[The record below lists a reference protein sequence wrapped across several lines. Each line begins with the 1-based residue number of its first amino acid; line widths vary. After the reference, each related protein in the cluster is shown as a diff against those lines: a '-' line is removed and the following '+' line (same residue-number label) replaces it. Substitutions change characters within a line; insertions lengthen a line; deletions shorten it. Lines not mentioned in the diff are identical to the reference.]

1 MMELFKD
8 KKKTLLT
15 VCICLL
21 AISVLYRLTH
31 IYQQPRVTALIY
43 TGEKPAA
50 SSSKIVRKDIPVS
63 AENTSMINLDLFTN
77 PRLHSRDVK
86 KDIFSE
92 HTAAAEQEKPAG
104 EVQKSTIQE
113 GETQTANPEDQ
124 IKDDLS
130 TFKSF
135 GYAERGGEKIL
146 FIEKGKQIML
156 IRKGDRIEGKYIVK
170 DLNQRELTLLV
181 IANNEVVHIDLSQL

>member
-31 IYQQPRVTALIY
+31 IYQQPRMTALIY
-43 TGEKPAA
+43 TGEKTAA
-50 SSSKIVRKDIPVS
+50 GSSKIVKKVIPS
-63 AENTSMINLDLFTN
+63 NAETSMINLNLFIN
-77 PRLHSRDVK
+77 PRSHSRDIK
-86 KDIFSE
+86 RNIFSE

-104 EVQKSTIQE
+104 GDQKSTTQE
-113 GETQTANPEDQ
+113 GETPTPNPEDQ

-170 DLNQRELTLLV
+170 DLNQKELTLLV

>member
-1 MMELFKD
+1 M
-8 KKKTLLT
+8 
-15 VCICLL
+15 
-21 AISVLYRLTH
+21 
-31 IYQQPRVTALIY
+31 TALIY
-43 TGEKPAA
+43 TGEKTAA
-50 SSSKIVRKDIPVS
+50 GSSKIVKKVFPS
-63 AENTSMINLDLFTN
+63 NAETSMINLNLFIN
-77 PRLHSRDVK
+77 PRSHSRDVK
-86 KDIFSE
+86 RDIFSG
-92 HTAAAEQEKPAG
+92 HTAAAEQGKPAG
-104 EVQKSTIQE
+104 GDQKSTTQE
-113 GETQTANPEDQ
+113 GETQTPNPEDQ

-181 IANNEVVHIDLSQL
+181 IANNEVVHIDLSL

>member
-31 IYQQPRVTALIY
+31 IYQQPKVTALTY
-43 TGEKPAA
+43 TGEKTATG
-50 SSSKIVRKDIPVS
+50 SSKIVKKDIAAT
-63 AENTSMINLDLFTN
+63 AETSMINLDLFIN
-77 PRLHSRDVK
+77 PRPHSRDVK
-86 KDIFSE
+86 RDIFSG
-92 HTAAAEQEKPAG
+92 HTAAAELGKPAG
-104 EVQKSTIQE
+104 GDQKSTIQE
-113 GETQTANPEDQ
+113 GETQTPNPEDQ

-156 IRKGDRIEGKYIVK
+156 VRKGDRIEGKYIVK

-181 IANNEVVHIDLSQL
+181 IANNEIVHIDLSQL